1 MSPARNDLAP
11 LADRLAL
18 LQVTRLLMVVVTLV
32 AALTMASRFDASVVI
47 VDAIAVTYAFLTT
60 AVEASRRRRRV
71 RGLTAVGVILLV
83 DGVFIAAVAAL
94 SGGPDGALGFLAYLH
109 VVAVTLLVSYRA
121 GLKIAVWHVLLMYVV
136 ATVSTAASDGA
147 ALQAAALVL
156 VAAATATFSALNERD
171 LRRGKVET
179 TALAELAARLQ
190 DTRRVAEI
198 RTVVLEQ
205 VLDALPFGRGALVL
219 SAGDDAVVQRAWASR
234 EPVLVKRLDPHTDPR
249 LADELPDARNVVVL
263 PLVADGEEVG
273 VLALEYAGRDGATV
287 PARTLAVA
295 AQFASHAALALRN
308 AVLLSEIEKLATTDA
323 LTGVANRRSFEA
335 ALDRSV
341 ALAHRTGEPMSL
353 VLVDVDRFKTINDT
367 HGHPTGDVVLRT
379 LGELLRD
386 ACRDTDLAARFGGEE
401 FALVL
406 PATDVK
412 GAAVVAERV
421 RAAAESVDGPVHFTV
436 SLGVAALGPDTGDA
450 RSVLA
455 AADAALYR
463 AKRRGRNRVSVAGLR
478 ARRRVGSTTELSA
491 VSAL

>member
-1 MSPARNDLAP
+1 MGPSRSDLAP

-18 LQVTRLLMVVVTLV
+18 LQVTRLLMVVVTMI
-32 AALTMASRFDASVVI
+32 AALTVRSRFDASTFTVDVV
-47 VDAIAVTYAFLTT
+47 AVTYAFATT
-60 AVEASRRRRRV
+60 AVEARRRRRRV
-71 RGLTAVGVILLV
+71 RGLTTVGVMLIA
-83 DGVFIAAVAAL
+83 DGVFVATVAGV
-94 SGGPDGALGFLAYLH
+94 SGGPGGALGFLAYLH

-136 ATVSTAASDGA
+136 ATVSATASDGA
-147 ALQAAALVL
+147 ALHAAALVL

-171 LRRGKVET
+171 LRRSQLET

-205 VLDALPFGRGALVL
+205 VLDALPFERGALVL
-219 SAGDDAVVQRAWASR
+219 AAGDDAVVQRAWSSR
-234 EPVLVKRLDPHTDPR
+234 EPVLARRLDPESDPR
-249 LADELPDARNVVVL
+249 LAAELPDARNVVVL

-273 VLALEYAGRDGATV
+273 ILALEHAGRDGATI

-295 AQFASHAALALRN
+295 SQFTSHAALALRN

-323 LTGVANRRSFEA
+323 LTGVANRRSFET

-341 ALAHRTGEPMSL
+341 ALAQRTGEPMAL

-379 LGELLRD
+379 LGEVLRD
-386 ACRDTDLAARFGGEE
+386 ACRETDLAARFGGEE

-406 PATDVK
+406 PATDAR

-421 RAAAESVDGPVHFTV
+421 RAAAESADAPVPFTV
-436 SLGVAALGPDTGDA
+436 SLGVAALGPDSGDA

-478 ARRRVGSTTELSA
+478 PRRTATA
-491 VSAL
+491 VKAAG

>member
-1 MSPARNDLAP
+1 MSPSRNDLAP

-18 LQVTRLLMVVVTLV
+18 LQVTRLLMVVVTMV
-32 AALTMASRFDASVVI
+32 AALTMSSRFSASAVT
-47 VDAIAVTYAFLTT
+47 VDAVAVVYAFVTT
-60 AVEASRRRRRV
+60 GVEARRRRRRV
-71 RGLTAVGVILLV
+71 RGLTAVGMMLIV
-83 DGVFIAAVAAL
+83 DGVFVATVAGL
-94 SGGPDGALGFLAYLH
+94 GGGPSGVLGFLAYLH

-136 ATVSTAASDGA
+136 ATLRATGGDGA
-147 ALQAAALVL
+147 ALQAVALVL

-205 VLDALPFGRGALVL
+205 VLDALPFERGALVL
-219 SAGDDAVVQRAWASR
+219 ADDSDDVVRRAWASR
-234 EPVLVKRLDPHTDPR
+234 EAVLVKRLDPSTDRR
-249 LADELPDARNVVVL
+249 LAAELPDARNVVVL

-273 VLALEYAGRDGATV
+273 VLALEHGGRDGATV

-295 AQFASHAALALRN
+295 AQFASHAALSLRN

-335 ALDRSV
+335 ALERSV
-341 ALAHRTGEPMSL
+341 ALARRTDEPMAL
-353 VLVDVDRFKTINDT
+353 VLVDVDRFKSINDT

-386 ACRDTDLAARFGGEE
+386 ACRETDLAARFGGEE

-406 PATDVK
+406 PATDAK

-421 RAAAESVDGPVHFTV
+421 RVAAASVEAPVRFTI
-436 SLGVAALGPDTGDA
+436 SLGVAALGPHGDDA

-463 AKRRGRNRVSVAGLR
+463 AKRRGRNRVTVAK
-478 ARRRVGSTTELSA
+478 ATAKVA
-491 VSAL
+491 V

>member
-1 MSPARNDLAP
+1 
-11 LADRLAL
+11 
-18 LQVTRLLMVVVTLV
+18 
-32 AALTMASRFDASVVI
+32 
-47 VDAIAVTYAFLTT
+47 
-60 AVEASRRRRRV
+60 
-71 RGLTAVGVILLV
+71 
-83 DGVFIAAVAAL
+83 
-94 SGGPDGALGFLAYLH
+94 
-109 VVAVTLLVSYRA
+109 
-121 GLKIAVWHVLLMYVV
+121 
-136 ATVSTAASDGA
+136 
-147 ALQAAALVL
+147 
-156 VAAATATFSALNERD
+156 
-171 LRRGKVET
+171 
-179 TALAELAARLQ
+179 
-190 DTRRVAEI
+190 
-198 RTVVLEQ
+198 
-205 VLDALPFGRGALVL
+205 
-219 SAGDDAVVQRAWASR
+219 
-234 EPVLVKRLDPHTDPR
+234 
-249 LADELPDARNVVVL
+249 
-263 PLVADGEEVG
+263 
-273 VLALEYAGRDGATV
+273 V
-287 PARTLAVA
+287 PARTLAGA
-295 AQFASHAALALRN
+295 AQFASHGALALRS
-308 AVLLSEIEKLATTDA
+308 AVLGSEIEKLATTDA
-323 LTGVANRRSFEA
+323 LTGVANRRSFET

-341 ALAHRTGEPMSL
+341 ALAQRTGEPMAL

-436 SLGVAALGPDTGDA
+436 SLGVAALGPATGDA

>member
-1 MSPARNDLAP
+1 MSSVRNDLAP

-18 LQVTRLLMVVVTLV
+18 LQVTRLLMVAVTMV
-32 AALTMASRFDASVVI
+32 AALTMASRFDASTST
-47 VDAIAVTYAFLTT
+47 VDAIAVGYAFFTT
-60 AVEASRRRRRV
+60 AVEVSRRRRRV
-71 RGLTAVGVILLV
+71 RGLAAVGVMLIV
-83 DGVFIAAVAAL
+83 DGAFVATVAAL
-94 SGGPDGALGFLAYLH
+94 SGGPGGPLGFLAYLH

-121 GLKIAVWHVLLMYVV
+121 GLKISVWHVLLMYVV
-136 ATVSTAASDGA
+136 ATVSTTAGDGA

-179 TALAELAARLQ
+179 TALADLAARLQ

-198 RTVVLEQ
+198 RTAVLEEI
-205 VLDALPFGRGALVL
+205 LDALPFERGALVL
-219 SAGDDAVVQRAWASR
+219 AAGDDAVVQRAWSSR
-234 EPVLVKRLDPHTDPR
+234 EPVLVRRLDPEKEPR
-249 LADELPDARNVVVL
+249 LSAELPGARNVVVL

-273 VLALEYAGRDGATV
+273 VLALEHAGRDGATV

-295 AQFASHAALALRN
+295 GQFASHAALALRN

-323 LTGVANRRSFEA
+323 LTGVANRRSFET

-341 ALAHRTGEPMSL
+341 ALAQRTGEPMAL
-353 VLVDVDRFKTINDT
+353 VLVDVDRFKAINDT

-379 LGELLRD
+379 LGALLRD
-386 ACRDTDLAARFGGEE
+386 ACRETDLAARFGGEE

-406 PATDVK
+406 PATDAK

-421 RAAAESVDGPVHFTV
+421 RAAAESAGAPVAFTV
-436 SLGVAALGPDTGDA
+436 SLGVAALGPGGDA
-450 RSVLA
+450 RAVLA

-478 ARRRVGSTTELSA
+478 PRRKDGSTTELSA

>member
-1 MSPARNDLAP
+1 MSSVRNDLAP

-18 LQVTRLLMVVVTLV
+18 LQVTRLLMVAVTMV
-32 AALTMASRFDASVVI
+32 AALTMTSRFDASTST
-47 VDAIAVTYAFLTT
+47 VDAIAVGYAFFTT
-60 AVEASRRRRRV
+60 AVEVSRRRRRV
-71 RGLTAVGVILLV
+71 RGLAAVGVMLIV
-83 DGVFIAAVAAL
+83 DGAFVATVAAL
-94 SGGPDGALGFLAYLH
+94 SEGPGGALGFLAYLH

-121 GLKIAVWHVLLMYVV
+121 GLKISVWHVLLMYVV
-136 ATVSTAASDGA
+136 ATVSTTASDGA

-179 TALAELAARLQ
+179 TALADLAARLQ

-198 RTVVLEQ
+198 RTAVLEEI
-205 VLDALPFGRGALVL
+205 LDALPFERGALVL
-219 SAGDDAVVQRAWASR
+219 AAGDDAVVQRAWSSR
-234 EPVLVKRLDPHTDPR
+234 EPVLVRRLDPEREPR
-249 LADELPDARNVVVL
+249 LSAELPGARNVVVL

-273 VLALEYAGRDGATV
+273 VLALEHAGRDGASV

-295 AQFASHAALALRN
+295 GQFASHAALALRN

-323 LTGVANRRSFEA
+323 LTGVANRRSFET

-341 ALAHRTGEPMSL
+341 ALAQRTGEPMAL
-353 VLVDVDRFKTINDT
+353 VLVDVDRFKSINDT

-379 LGELLRD
+379 LGALLRD
-386 ACRDTDLAARFGGEE
+386 ACRETDLAARFGGEE

-406 PATDVK
+406 PATDAK

-421 RAAAESVDGPVHFTV
+421 RAAAESAGAPVAFTV
-436 SLGVAALGPDTGDA
+436 SLGVAALGPGGDA
-450 RSVLA
+450 RAVLA

-478 ARRRVGSTTELSA
+478 PRRKDGSTTELSA